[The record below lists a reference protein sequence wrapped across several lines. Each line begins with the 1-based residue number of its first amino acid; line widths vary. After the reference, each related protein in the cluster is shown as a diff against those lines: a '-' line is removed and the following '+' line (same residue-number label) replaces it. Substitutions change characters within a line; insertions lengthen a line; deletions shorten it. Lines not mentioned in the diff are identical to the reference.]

1 MSERSLFAAIGVSTL
16 EWRIPL
22 EGPRPV
28 ERAAKQASRCRPV
41 VGPEPRWESPRPPL
55 PRRSARESRSRPQA
69 AGPRG
74 KGAEV
79 GPFQRL
85 PPVWRVTRRPPSSKG
100 GRSRSPAR
108 GPRPACGRAPV
119 ACSLPRPSGKAARSG
134 LQGCGCHPL
143 PGRSGSPGHAS
154 ERTGREPHENQTG
167 SVLREKSRR
176 CGHGFTRIPPKP
188 GEAFI
193 FSITACSDMDPNS
206 TIQCSGVLATRGTVP
221 GGPQVFIG
229 N

>member
-22 EGPRPV
+22 EGSRPV

-100 GRSRSPAR
+100 GGSRSPAR

-119 ACSLPRPSGKAARSG
+119 ACSLFVRRGKRLGVVCKVADAIHSLVDPAVRDTLLSVRVES
-134 LQGCGCHPL
+134 LTRTKR
-143 PGRSGSPGHAS
+143 GRCYGK
-154 ERTGREPHENQTG
+154 N
-167 SVLREKSRR
+167 
-176 CGHGFTRIPPKP
+176 
-188 GEAFI
+188 
-193 FSITACSDMDPNS
+193 
-206 TIQCSGVLATRGTVP
+206 P
-221 GGPQVFIG
+221 GGAVMALPAFHPSLEWHSPSP
-229 N
+229 